1 MSTRFFMS
9 LMIRIPGQLLQ
20 TVTQIGSGHIPR
32 EREREKLHCYDGIKS
47 GLVSVVSEE
56 Q

>member
-20 TVTQIGSGHIPR
+20 IGSGHILR
-32 EREREKLHCYDGIKS
+32 ERERERLHCYDGIKP